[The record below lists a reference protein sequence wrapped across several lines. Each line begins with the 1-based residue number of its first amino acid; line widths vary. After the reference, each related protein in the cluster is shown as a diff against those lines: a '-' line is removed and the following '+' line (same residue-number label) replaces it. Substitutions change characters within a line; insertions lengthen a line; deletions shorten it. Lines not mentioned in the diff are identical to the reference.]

1 MSTGIT
7 TFPYRKALLLTAG
20 YALVYFAA
28 SGLDLWTT
36 VLALHR
42 PDTFE
47 GNVFATSSGSFDGE
61 KAWLMT
67 DAAGVLMTVL
77 FALGIWYADRMSPDW
92 LRRPI
97 RSFFY
102 WRFNPLFI
110 DFWSRRTRDRAP
122 LHAVSFAIAFAA
134 LRLLAAGN
142 NLIIAAGYTGPL
154 GAAVRAAGRA
164 TTPAMGLIL
173 AMGAA
178 YIALAVLLSPLGAS
192 LLQSLRSKSD
202 LGPAT
207 SWPSR
212 AMTKWRIGGEG

>member
-1 MSTGIT
+1 MSAENTR
-7 TFPYRKALLLTAG
+7 FNFRNALLLTAG
-20 YALVYFAA
+20 YALAYFAA

-42 PDTFE
+42 PDAAE
-47 GNVFATSSGSFDGE
+47 GNVFATSSGAYDNAR
-61 KAWLMT
+61 AWLMT
-67 DAAGVLMTVL
+67 DAAGVLMTMF
-77 FALGIWYADRMSPDW
+77 FAMGIWYADRMSVDW
-92 LRRPI
+92 LKRPI
-97 RSFFY
+97 RSFFT

-142 NLIIAAGYTGPL
+142 NLIIAAGYAGPL
-154 GAAVRAAGRA
+154 GVAVREVGRA

-173 AMGAA
+173 AMGAV

-192 LLQSLRSKSD
+192 LLQSLRSESD
-202 LGPAT
+202 LRPAT
-207 SWPSR
+207 P
-212 AMTKWRIGGEG
+212 

>member
-1 MSTGIT
+1 MSIGT
-7 TFPYRKALLLTAG
+7 TKFPYCKALLLTAG
-20 YALVYFAA
+20 YAVAYFAA
-28 SGLDLWTT
+28 SGLDLGTT

-42 PDTFE
+42 PGAAE
-47 GNVFATSSGSFDGE
+47 ANVFATSSGAYDNA

-77 FALGIWYADRMSPDW
+77 FALGLWYGDRMSADW
-92 LRRPI
+92 LRHPI
-97 RSFFY
+97 ASFFY
-102 WRFNPLFI
+102 RRMNPLFVN
-110 DFWSRRTRDRAP
+110 FWSRHTRDRAP